1 MPAKDLYHNIVI
13 DALIADGWTITD
25 DPLQLRYKK
34 RDLYVDL
41 AAERSPVAAEKEGRR
56 IAVEIKSFLNK
67 SQVEALQEAL
77 GQFLMY
83 REILAEIEAERVLY
97 LAVPKHIHEG
107 ILSEPLGRLMI
118 ERSQLRLLIFSVK
131 EEKVLKWIN

>member
-1 MPAKDLYHNIVI
+1 MPARDIYHDIVVA
-13 DALIADGWTITD
+13 ALIADGWTITE
-25 DPLQLRYKK
+25 DPLQLRYQQ

-41 AAERSPVAAEKEGRR
+41 AAERSPVAAEKEGRK
-56 IAVEIKSFLNK
+56 IAVEIKSFLNR

-83 REILAEIEAERVLY
+83 REILTEIDTERVLY
-97 LAVPKHIHEG
+97 MAVPKHVYEG

-118 ERSQLRLLIFSVK
+118 DRSEMRLLVFSAK
-131 EEKVLKWIN
+131 EERIIKWIN

>member
-1 MPAKDLYHNIVI
+1 MPAKDLYHDIVV

-25 DPLQLRYKK
+25 DPLQLRYQK

-41 AAERSPVAAEKEGRR
+41 AAERSPVAAEKEGRK

-83 REILAEIEAERVLY
+83 REILVELDTERTLY
-97 LAVPKHIHEG
+97 LAVPKHIYEG

-118 ERSQLRLLIFSVK
+118 DRSQLRLLVFSAK
-131 EEKVLKWIN
+131 QERILKWIN

>member
-1 MPAKDLYHNIVI
+1 MPAKDIYHDTVI
-13 DALIADGWTITD
+13 AALTVDGWTITD

-83 REILAEIEAERVLY
+83 REILAEIEAERILY
-97 LAVPKHIHEG
+97 LAVPKHIYEG

-118 ERSQLRLLIFSVK
+118 DRSQLRLLVFSAK
-131 EEKVLKWIN
+131 EERILKWIN

>member
-1 MPAKDLYHNIVI
+1 MPAKDLYHDTVI
-13 DALIADGWTITD
+13 AALTSDGWTITD
-25 DPLQLRYKK
+25 DPLQLRYQK

-41 AAERSPVAAEKEGRR
+41 AAERSPVAAEKEGIK

-83 REILAEIEAERVLY
+83 REILAEIETERVLY
-97 LAVPKHIHEG
+97 LAVPKHIYEG

-118 ERSQLRLLIFSVK
+118 DRSQLRLLVFSVK
-131 EEKVLKWIN
+131 EERILKWIN